1 MKHHPYDLR
10 DLCPEKL
17 EAVHIKNQSRPSSV
31 RLSALRT
38 AKCLFQPREA
48 ERWDTINA
56 VKDGIKRGN
65 TIPPLLV
72 YGSAR
77 QPIVVDGHHRLAA
90 FYEVYSQEQLIE
102 VHWADD
108 WDHAVYATVH
118 EN

>member
-1 MKHHPYDLR
+1 MKHHHYDLR
-10 DLCPEKL
+10 DLYPEKL
-17 EAVHIKNQSRPSSV
+17 EALHVKNQSRPSSV

-38 AKCLFQPREA
+38 AKCLFQPRET

-90 FYEVYSQEQLIE
+90 FYEVYPQDHLIE
-102 VHWADD
+102 IHWADD

-118 EN
+118 